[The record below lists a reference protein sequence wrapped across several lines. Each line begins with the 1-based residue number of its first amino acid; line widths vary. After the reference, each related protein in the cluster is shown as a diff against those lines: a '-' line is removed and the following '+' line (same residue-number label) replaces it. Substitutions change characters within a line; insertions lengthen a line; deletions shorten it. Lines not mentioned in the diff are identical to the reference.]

1 MNTHFKHLAAAS
13 ALAMLGMT
21 GAQAS
26 ILNGTATG
34 GSEAVATF
42 VNANGDSISQD
53 LGKQAPD
60 INFGDNYT
68 LSASVLNFINTAGG
82 VANVTFGIIFGNSV
96 SRSYTTSSASATFT
110 DDVQVAESAKS
121 LWGSSLNGLIN
132 NLNIGDATPPSTN
145 LTYGPFTAG
154 SGSPNYLDGL
164 HDNWQS
170 GDFQFS
176 NLAPGTDTLYL
187 YGVQFTSATIG
198 LLNFTPFKGGLTFN
212 LDVGSGQ
219 LKAQVVPAPA
229 AVWLLG
235 TALVPL
241 ARRAWLKSRA
251 AA

>member
-13 ALAMLGMT
+13 ALAMVGMT

-26 ILNGTATG
+26 ILNGTAAG

-53 LGKQAPD
+53 LGEQAAG
-60 INFGDNYT
+60 INFGDAYA
-68 LSASVLNFINTAGG
+68 LSNSVLTFINNAGG
-82 VANVTFGIIFGNSV
+82 AANVTFGIIFGS
-96 SRSYTTSSASATFT
+96 STGRSYTTSSGSATFA

-121 LWGSSLNGLIN
+121 LWASSLNGLIN
-132 NLNIGDATPPSTN
+132 NLNQGDATPASTN
-145 LTYGPFTAG
+145 LAYGPFTAG

-176 NLAPGTDTLYL
+176 NLAAGTDTLYL

-198 LLNFTPFKGGLTFN
+198 LRSFTPFKDGLSAKLN
-212 LDVGSGQ
+212 LDTAGSIQ
-219 LKAQVVPAPA
+219 IVPVPA
-229 AVWLLG
+229 AVWLFGSALG
-235 TALVPL
+235 LMGVMRRRSL
-241 ARRAWLKSRA
+241 AA
-251 AA
+251 